1 MDQTTVFDLKEAIRM
16 VWALRAEKAHPL
28 LIYQAGMVLTSSTL
42 LAAYDAFFDNMPK
55 NKSLHG
61 SFLMIFV
68 KDILEDHTSQSSDC
82 VVRPRC
88 EVHTL
93 C

>member
-1 MDQTTVFDLKEAIRM
+1 
-16 VWALRAEKAHPL
+16 
-28 LIYQAGMVLTSSTL
+28 MVLTSSTL
-42 LAAYDAFFDNMPK
+42 LAAHDASFDNMPK

-82 VVRPRC
+82 VVRTRC
-88 EVHTL
+88 ESTL
-93 C
+93 SAGPLLRHGHFVLDADSHGRNV